1 MTQHDHQW
9 TPAALDGP
17 EAGTGASPLR
27 HALRALASEP
37 DFFRAPHT
45 AIARLQPRIDTEC
58 RQLDLEIEGSF
69 DERLRRW
76 TRLADGAVVG
86 LSHLGRLC
94 VDAAARS
101 AVAPFAAIAVGNYG
115 AGFCDR
121 DSILELQYLLPE
133 DPQSRERGGRIVAFI
148 RKGLAELGLAH
159 CDAVGTAVD
168 CAWVARGD
176 PAAAARFA
184 AKRYLSGQFGLYAQ
198 FAALLTGPRRGRVL
212 SLPSAPIGNNAD
224 RAAAGRERE
233 PRLDVPSKAARRFR
247 KSSGPLRQLGTSGRE
262 SSRSG

>member
-9 TPAALDGP
+9 APAALDGP

-37 DFFRAPHT
+37 DFFRAPHK
-45 AIARLQPRIDTEC
+45 AIARLQPRIDTER
-58 RQLDLEIEGSF
+58 RQLDVEIEGSF

-133 DPQSRERGGRIVAFI
+133 DPQSRERGGRIVAFV
-148 RKGLAELGLAH
+148 RKGLTELGLAH
-159 CDAVGTAVD
+159 RDAVGTAVD
-168 CAWVARGD
+168 GAWVARGD

-184 AKRYLSGQFGLYAQ
+184 TKRFLSGQFGLYAQ
-198 FAALLTGPRRGRVL
+198 FAALLGGPRRGRVL
-212 SLPSAPIGNNAD
+212 SLPTAASGDRTD
-224 RAAAGRERE
+224 RAATARDRE
-233 PRLDVPSKAARRFR
+233 PRLDVPSKIPPRFW
-247 KSSGPLRQLGTSGRE
+247 KSPTRLLQPGGRGRE
-262 SSRSG
+262 SPRSG